1 MKMMGNLQGLIQ
13 SNEGKHKR
21 WVPGQRQVNVVS
33 SYLEVAILHT
43 TSEAASCRVNLR
55 AQGQV

>member
-1 MKMMGNLQGLIQ
+1 MMGNLQGLFQ

-43 TSEAASCRVNLR
+43 TSEAASCRVNLS